1 MFNSVILYLV
11 LLVAGGLLSYNG
23 LIHIKML
30 KRVGSLQMLFL
41 YMLIFV
47 MGIRLG
53 MDKVVLKAIGTIGF
67 KAAVFTVGTL
77 ATSVAAVY
85 VVNRLFIKRREGKT
99 L

>member
-1 MFNSVILYLV
+1 MFNSVVLYLV
-11 LLVAGGLLSYNG
+11 LLIAGGLLSYNG

-41 YMLIFV
+41 YILIFV

-53 MDKVVLKAIGTIGF
+53 MDKDVLKAIGTIGF
-67 KAAVFTVGTL
+67 KATVFTIGTL
-77 ATSVAAVY
+77 ATGVAAVY
-85 VVNRLFIKRREGKT
+85 VVNRFLIKGQEGKT

>member
-1 MFNSVILYLV
+1 MFNSVILYLI
-11 LLVAGGLLSYNG
+11 LLVAGALLSYRG

-30 KRVGSLQMLFL
+30 KRVGSLQMFFL
-41 YMLIFV
+41 YMLIFI

-53 MDKVVLKAIGTIGF
+53 MNKEVLKAIGDIGF

-85 VVNRLFIKRREGKT
+85 VVSQLLFKGQERKIS
-99 L
+99 